1 MLIELLGVQVPR
13 LEGVTVGVQCGKV
26 VVDERNADGADLRW
40 EVEVGLH
47 NGHDLRG
54 PFVHGRPGA
63 RFLYL
68 SWHRVEQGRFRRAKL
83 MLDTIPP
90 DLLSDAGV
98 TGRLA
103 LTMPDGGPLCASVRP
118 PMLTW
123 SARASD

>member
-1 MLIELLGVQVPR
+1 MLIELLGVKVPR
-13 LEGVTVGVQCGKV
+13 LVGVTVGVQRGTV
-26 VVDERNADGADLRW
+26 VVDEHTADGADLRW
-40 EVEVGLH
+40 EVDVALH

-68 SWHRVEQGRFRRAKL
+68 SWQRGGEGRFRRAKL

-90 DLLSDAGV
+90 ELLCDVGV

-103 LTMPDGGPLCASVRP
+103 LTMPDGSPLCASVRP
-118 PMLTW
+118 PALAW
-123 SARASD
+123 SARASH